1 MEKKIY
7 VLLNRNSSCVLLQ
20 RIDGSQYKVMDI
32 EGDTIYMGFDS
43 GKALEIF
50 DSYDMNKV
58 RKEKEKNFE
67 QWLTRFTR
75 PYK

>member
-7 VLLNRNSSCVLLQ
+7 VLLNRNSNCVILQ
-20 RIDGSQYKVMDI
+20 RIEGSQYKVMDI

-43 GKALEIF
+43 NKALEDF

-58 RKEKEKNFE
+58 RKEKESNFE
-67 QWLTRFTR
+67 QWLKRFAR
-75 PYK
+75 PYR

>member
-7 VLLNRNSSCVLLQ
+7 VLLNRNSNCVILQ
-20 RIDGSQYKVMDI
+20 HIEGSQYKVMDI

-43 GKALEIF
+43 NKALEVF

-58 RKEKEKNFE
+58 RKEKESNFE
-67 QWLTRFTR
+67 QWLKRFAR
-75 PYK
+75 PYR

>member
-7 VLLNRNSSCVLLQ
+7 VLLNRNSNCIILQ
-20 RIDGSQYKVMDI
+20 RIEGSQYKVMDI

-43 GKALEIF
+43 NKALEVF

-58 RKEKEKNFE
+58 RKEKESNFE
-67 QWLTRFTR
+67 QWLKRFAR
-75 PYK
+75 PYR

>member
-7 VLLNRNSSCVLLQ
+7 VLLNRNSNCVILQ
-20 RIDGSQYKVMDI
+20 RIEGSQYKVMDI

-43 GKALEIF
+43 NKALEVF

-58 RKEKEKNFE
+58 RKEKESNFE
-67 QWLTRFTR
+67 QWLKRFAR
-75 PYK
+75 PYR

>member
-7 VLLNRNSSCVLLQ
+7 VLLNRNSNCVILQ
-20 RIDGSQYKVMDI
+20 RIEGSQYKVMDI

-43 GKALEIF
+43 NKALEVF

-58 RKEKEKNFE
+58 RKEKESNFE
-67 QWLTRFTR
+67 QWLKRLAR
-75 PYK
+75 PYR

>member
-7 VLLNRNSSCVLLQ
+7 VLLNRNSNCVILQ
-20 RIDGSQYKVMDI
+20 RIEGSQYKVMDI

-43 GKALEIF
+43 NKALEVF

-58 RKEKEKNFE
+58 RKEKESNFK
-67 QWLTRFTR
+67 QWLKRFAR
-75 PYK
+75 PYR